1 MNETSLPFDD
11 LFRTDTR
18 HAARTFNRGFRWDF
32 DEEDL
37 NESARALFR
46 HLDKIFNILKARD
59 YVFLSSIEL
68 DAEAGRF
75 PELMVQYFRD
85 EAWAD
90 TQSFFVA
97 PIKRTGRGS
106 EYAVGRLT
114 FEAAPGQTVRVL
126 TQNGGFRWGAGL
138 RVWGLQVSEARV
150 ADAIEMSPDDAE
162 QVRRAEMVA
171 RAAWL
176 ADIDLNSLA
185 LWLSSEVDDDSR
197 AKLGNLMTA

>member
-1 MNETSLPFDD
+1 MTDSTLPFGG
-11 LFRTDTR
+11 LFRAESR
-18 HAARTFNRGFRWDF
+18 HVARTYDQGFQWDF

-46 HLDKIFNILKARD
+46 HLDQIFDVLRASD

-75 PELMVQYFRD
+75 PELLVQYFRD
-85 EAWAD
+85 DVWED
-90 TQSFFVA
+90 TQSYFVA

-106 EYAVGRLT
+106 QYATGRLT

-126 TQNGGFRWGAGL
+126 AQNGGFRWGAAL
-138 RVWGLQVSEARV
+138 RVWGLQVAEAGI
-150 ADAIEMSPDDAE
+150 AEAIEMSTDDVE
-162 QVRRAEMVA
+162 QVMRAESVA

-185 LWLSSEVDDDSR
+185 LWLSPAVGEHPR
-197 AKLGNLMTA
+197 AKLAALRTA